1 MRLGLRTLLL
11 VLAVIL
17 FIVSALT
24 EENRFDFMAFGLAV
38 FAASFVVEDV
48 VGGFRTTSN
57 TTRND

>member
-48 VGGFRTTSN
+48 VGGFTTSN
-57 TTRND
+57 NRDR

>member
-11 VLAVIL
+11 ALAVIL

-38 FAASFVVEDV
+38 FAASFVIEDI
-48 VGGFRTTSN
+48 VGGFTTTTN
-57 TTRND
+57 TNRNP

>member
-11 VLAVIL
+11 ALAVVL

-38 FAASFVVEDV
+38 FAGSFVIEDV
-48 VGGFRTTSN
+48 VGGFN
-57 TTRND
+57 TTANTKPNP

>member
-48 VGGFRTTSN
+48 VGGFTTSSN
-57 TTRND
+57 RDR

>member
-11 VLAVIL
+11 ALAVIL

-38 FAASFVVEDV
+38 FAASFVVEDIV
-48 VGGFRTTSN
+48 SGFSTTTN
-57 TTRND
+57 TNRNP

>member
-1 MRLGLRTLLL
+1 MMNLGLRTLLL

-38 FAASFVVEDV
+38 FAASFVIEDV
-48 VGGFRTTSN
+48 VGGFRTTTN
-57 TTRND
+57 RDQ

>member
-1 MRLGLRTLLL
+1 MMNLGLRTLLL

-38 FAASFVVEDV
+38 FAGSFVIEDI
-48 VGGFRTTSN
+48 VGGFRTT
-57 TTRND
+57 RNRNP